1 MELKFGLYEQ
11 IISEIL
17 KKEFQKADLTKVFIE
32 KEKID
37 EEESP
42 ILLSKYLSDILYNA
56 LNIYKNDV
64 PKQVEIANKLIDFLK
79 TETDDSDI
87 DEFKIQVDAEMLL
100 AILDKVNSGI
110 NFSERKEILRP
121 ISPLSQSSLF
131 TGTSKDPSL
140 ASELKKEIL
149 TSDKIDMLVSFVKWS
164 GIVVIEKELIEFTSR
179 PNSKLRILTTSY
191 MKATDYKAVEFL
203 SKLPNTEVK
212 ISYDTNRTRLHAK
225 AYLFHRDTGFTT
237 AYIGSSNL
245 SNPALTSGLEWNL
258 KVTAKDSS
266 HIVQKFEGT
275 FETYW
280 EDKEFVLFNQLQKER
295 LQLAL
300 SPEENNESGLAFYAD
315 VQPYS
320 FQEEILETLEAERT
334 VHNRNRNLIVAATG
348 TGKTV
353 VSAFDYK
360 RFSER
365 NPGVKNRLLFVAHRK
380 EILEQSR
387 DCFRTI
393 LRNRNFGDLMVGNHK
408 PTNNDHLFV
417 SIQSFNSKDLEEF
430 TSSDFYDF
438 IIVDEFHHAK
448 APSYKTLLEH
458 YNPKI
463 LLGLTATPER
473 MDGKDVVEYFD
484 GRIAAEIRLY
494 EALNRKLLSPFQY
507 FGVTDIINYTDAW
520 QNGKYDDKMLE
531 EKYLD
536 NDSRNNLIIQSVDK
550 YVRNINEIIC
560 IGFCVTVNHA
570 NYMSAYF
577 NQKGFKAI
585 ALTGESTNE
594 ERDSVKHKLVSRE
607 INFVFVVDIYN
618 EGVDIPE
625 IDTILFL
632 RPTESLTIFLQQ
644 LGRGLRLAKSKE
656 CLTVLDFIGHSHKNY
671 SFEDKFTAMVGKTH
685 NSIQKELESDFPHLP
700 AGCVIE
706 LEKQAKEYVLENI
719 KASLKGYKPQIISRI
734 KTFTS
739 DTGKELTLRNFIE
752 HYHLSLDDI
761 YSKLCWNRFL
771 VEVGLRNNFFQQD
784 EEQLTK
790 GIRRLLHNNSRR
802 MITSLEHFLIN
813 PKVKM
818 DETILTMLHHS
829 LWFEGTNKVRFQNL
843 EDSMSNLFKNKIM
856 VDELKEVLK
865 INFDNINFIDK
876 KIELPFECLLDLHC
890 RYTRDEILV
899 ALGHNSFD
907 RKKVQVS
914 GSIYIANLKADLL
927 FVTLYK
933 SDKVFSP
940 STLYEDYAISDS
952 LFHWQSSSTV
962 SEKSPTGQRYINQRK
977 NKNLILLFVRENKR
991 ENGLGSPYYFLGP
1004 VNYKNHSGNRPISIT
1019 WELEYPMPAHLLKET
1034 AKLSI

>member
-1 MELKFGLYEQ
+1 MELKFGLYEE
-11 IISEIL
+11 IISDIL
-17 KKEFQKADLTKVFIE
+17 NKEFQKADLTKLFIE

-42 ILLSKYLSDILYNA
+42 FLLSKYLNNIFQKA
-56 LNIYKNDV
+56 LNNYKNNI
-64 PKQVEIANKLIDFLK
+64 PKQIEFTNKLIHFLK
-79 TETDDSDI
+79 VETGDSEIEDY
-87 DEFKIQVDAEMLL
+87 KVQVDAEMLL

-110 NFSERKEILRP
+110 NFSEHSKVLRP
-121 ISPLSQSSLF
+121 VSPLAQSSLF
-131 TGTSKDPSL
+131 TGTAKDPSL

-149 TSDKIDMLVSFVKWS
+149 TADKIDMLVSFVKWS

-179 PNSKLRILTTSY
+179 PNSKLRVLTTSY

-203 SKLPNTEVK
+203 SKLPNTEIKV
-212 ISYDTNRTRLHAK
+212 SYDTNRTRLHAK
-225 AYLFHRDTGFTT
+225 AYLFHRDTGYTT

-245 SNPALTSGLEWNL
+245 SNPALTAGLEWNL

-280 EDKEFVLFNQLQKER
+280 EDKEFALFNQEQKER
-295 LQLAL
+295 LLLAL
-300 SPEENNESGLAFYAD
+300 NPEEKNETGLAFYAN

-334 VHNRNRNLIVAATG
+334 VHNRNRNLVVAATG

-360 RFSER
+360 RYCEK
-365 NPGVKNRLLFVAHRK
+365 NPSAKNRLLFVAHRK

-393 LRNRNFGDLMVGNHK
+393 LRNRNFGDLIVGNHK
-408 PTNNDHLFV
+408 SRNIDHLFV

-438 IIVDEFHHAK
+438 IVVDEFHHAK
-448 APSYKTLLEH
+448 APTYKTLLDH
-458 YNPKI
+458 YKPKV

-473 MDGKDVVEYFD
+473 MDGKDVLEYFD

-520 QNGKYDDKMLE
+520 QNGKYDDKILE
-531 EKYLD
+531 EKYLG
-536 NDSRNNLIIQSVDK
+536 NNNRNELIIQSIDR

-560 IGFCVTVNHA
+560 VGFCVTVNHA

-577 NQKGFKAI
+577 NQRGLKSF
-585 ALTGESTNE
+585 ALTGESSDA
-594 ERDSVKHKLVSRE
+594 ERDSVKQKLLSGE

-632 RPTESLTIFLQQ
+632 RPTESLTVFIQQ
-644 LGRGLRLAKSKE
+644 LGRGLRLSKLKE
-656 CLTVLDFIGHSHKNY
+656 CLTVLDFIGHSYKNY
-671 SFEDKFTAMVGKTH
+671 SFENRLKALIGKTQ
-685 NSIQKELESDFPHLP
+685 NSVQKELENDFPHLP
-700 AGCVIE
+700 AGCVIQ

-719 KASLKGYKPQIISRI
+719 KASLKGYKPQLINRI
-734 KTFTS
+734 RTFVS
-739 DTGKELTLRNFIE
+739 DTGKELTLKNFIE
-752 HYHLSLDDI
+752 HYHLGLDDI

-771 VEVGLRNNFFQQD
+771 VEAGLRIDFVQPN

-790 GIRRLLHNNSRR
+790 GIRRLLHINSRR
-802 MITSLEHFLIN
+802 FISSLQSFLMN
-813 PKVKM
+813 PNEKI
-818 DETILTMLHHS
+818 DETTLTMLHHS
-829 LWFEGTNKVRFQNL
+829 LWFEGTNKVRFQSL
-843 EDSMSNLFKNKIM
+843 EESMKNLFNNEIM
-856 VDELKEVLK
+856 VDELTKILK
-865 INFDNINFIDK
+865 INFDNINFIDR
-876 KIELPFECLLDLHC
+876 KIELPLDCQLDLHC

-899 ALGHNSFD
+899 ALGYNSFD

-914 GSIYIANLKADLL
+914 GSLYIENLQTDLL

-940 STLYEDYAISDS
+940 STFYEDYAISES
-952 LFHWQSSSTV
+952 LFHWQSSNTV
-962 SEKSPTGQRYINQRK
+962 SEKSPTGQRYINQRQK
-977 NKNLILLFVRENKR
+977 NNLILLFVRENKR
-991 ENGLGSPYYFLGP
+991 ENGMGSPYYFLGP

-1019 WELEYPMPAHLLKET
+1019 WELQYPMPAHLLKET
-1034 AKLSI
+1034 IKLSI